1 MCDYIYI
8 YMYIF
13 TAANLLGFNLWG
25 RGLVD
30 TKMHA
35 PKKRKS
41 PGTLLEPFS
50 VGKLYIYICNV
61 YLLACLHMVCTYV
74 CTKVNR

>member
-13 TAANLLGFNLWG
+13 PAANLLGFTLWG

-50 VGKLYIYICNV
+50 VGKLYIYKQRV
-61 YLLACLHMVCTYV
+61 FVGLPAYGMYV
-74 CTKVNR
+74 CMHEGK